1 MRVVVSSALALAL
14 PMLSQ
19 GMYKPGQATKAAYP
33 IDGEWIATVRGPA
46 GSCGAFKTQVAQ
58 VQAKYSTL
66 RGGKPIEAKSV
77 ELPDTEDCLVLF
89 HGSEAVKMEARG
101 LANVLDVEPN
111 MMFQLQAFGDADPSV
126 SPLDPISW
134 GLNRVDQRALPLS
147 FGAPFTQGYTGKG
160 VRVYM
165 LDSGVQMDHLDFKGR
180 LTCAAD
186 YINTPTSGCI
196 PEDEHGTHT
205 TGTSSGSMSG
215 IARDATIYHLRVCG
229 KEGCPGFGL
238 SQAQTWVINNEK
250 AVRKSS
256 TESAVL
262 SYSIGGPKSTSSDS
276 SAMAVS
282 NAGIIMV
289 VAAGN
294 DNADA
299 CSYSPAAAGGKARSA
314 YSVIT
319 VGSTDKNDRRSSFS
333 NYGKCVDIY
342 APGTDIVAAVQGSNQ
357 AWGVLSGTSMAC
369 PHVAGVLA
377 TLLEKHAGDKKKAM
391 DELFATALPN
401 VITDPTS
408 NTTMTFGNY
417 FLQATRGTLA
427 QTKYPGFIAPV
438 YAQVCVGSDC
448 FANAPSAIG
457 PALTTTPVTGLLA
470 FPAASE
476 PLDGCNKTTGATFTN
491 NYAGKVLVIARG
503 SCAFIDK
510 ARNAMKAGAKAVILT
525 NNVAGDPIPAGSD
538 GTVITI
544 PVVMI
549 TLDARVAIQDKSGAT
564 VIMGLP
570 KATAAPVGGS
580 PTPAPVAAPT
590 TAAPVVTPT
599 TKSPV
604 PSTAAP
610 VITPTTKPPVTAAP
624 VTAAPVTA
632 APVTAAPVTAAPVT
646 AAPVA
651 TGAPVTA
658 APVATGAPN
667 AAPSTP
673 APVAKWQC
681 PAYWFNAKDGC
692 DCECSKSYRGTTQSG
707 ATNADPD
714 CLVAGQAVYCGGNEA
729 AAGVTCDLVTDKCV
743 VKAGFNGEAS
753 AVAFTGAKKSAEEP
767 SSFPLGAVVGGAVAF
782 VALVVGSALL
792 VRRKRAADAAPQSA
806 VANPAYGSDRKY

>member
-19 GMYKPGQATKAAYP
+19 AMYKPGQTTKAAYP

-66 RGGKPIEAKSV
+66 RGGKPIVPKSV

-89 HGSEAVKMEARG
+89 YGSDAVRMDARG
-101 LANVLDVEPN
+101 LANVLDVEPH
-111 MMFQLQAFGDADPSV
+111 MMFQLQAFGDQDPSV

-134 GLNRVDQRALPLS
+134 GLNRVDQSALPLS
-147 FGAPFTQGYTGKG
+147 FGAHFTEGYTGKG

-165 LDSGVQMDHLDFKGR
+165 LDSGVNMDHLDFKGR

-205 TGTSSGSMSG
+205 TGTSSGSMAG

-229 KEGCPGFGL
+229 KDGCPGLGL

-262 SYSIGGPKSTSSDS
+262 SFSIGGPKSTSSDS
-276 SAMAVS
+276 SAQAVS

-319 VGSTDKNDRRSSFS
+319 VGSTDKYDHRSSFS

-342 APGTDIVAAVQGSNQ
+342 APGSDIVSAVPGSNQ

-369 PHVAGVLA
+369 PHVAGVVA

-391 DELFATALPN
+391 DELFSTALPN
-401 VITDPTS
+401 TITDPTN

-417 FLQATRGTLA
+417 FLQATRGALA
-427 QTKYPGFIAPV
+427 QTKYPGFVAPA

-503 SCAFIDK
+503 TCAFIDK

-544 PVVMI
+544 PVLMI
-549 TLDARVAIQDKSGAT
+549 SLDARAAIQDKSGAT
-564 VIMGLP
+564 VVMGIP
-570 KATAAPVGGS
+570 TATAAPVGGS
-580 PTPAPVAAPT
+580 PTAAPVAAPT

-599 TKSPV
+599 TAAPV
-604 PSTAAP
+604 VTPTTKAPVTAAPSTAAP
-610 VITPTTKPPVTAAP
+610 VVTPTKAPVAAAPSTAAPVVSPTTKAP
-624 VTAAPVTA
+624 VTAAP
-632 APVTAAPVTAAPVT
+632 
-646 AAPVA
+646 
-651 TGAPVTA
+651 
-658 APVATGAPN
+658 N
-667 AAPSTP
+667 AAPTTP
-673 APVAKWQC
+673 APKAKWQC
-681 PAYWFNAKDGC
+681 PAYWFNVKDGC
-692 DCECSKSYRGTTQSG
+692 DCECSRSYKGTTWSG
-707 ATNADPD
+707 ATNVDPD

-743 VKAGFNGEAS
+743 AKAGFGGEGS
-753 AVAFTGAKKSAEEP
+753 AVAFTGANKSAEEP

-792 VRRKRAADAAPQSA
+792 VRRKRAADAAPHSA
-806 VANPAYGSDRKY
+806 VANPAYGSDRK